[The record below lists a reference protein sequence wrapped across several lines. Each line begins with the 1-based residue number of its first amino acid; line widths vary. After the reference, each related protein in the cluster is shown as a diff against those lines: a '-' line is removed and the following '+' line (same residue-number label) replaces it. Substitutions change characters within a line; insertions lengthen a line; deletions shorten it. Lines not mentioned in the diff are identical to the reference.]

1 MFDVCVVLFISLAV
15 LSNSDLTS
23 FKIAAALAAA
33 LGSREDTSTTDRILL
48 SASAS
53 SSSRPRLRGVRT
65 LMESL
70 PSCSGLSGIWRES
83 RDRGRV
89 EGPACRLLESDEW
102 RRFCCVAA
110 VRCLVGGVPSGVVDT
125 KGKRGVA
132 TGVEGKAGYN
142 VETTGAGDR
151 VTVATTIG

>member
-1 MFDVCVVLFISLAV
+1 MFDIRVVLFISLAV

-70 PSCSGLSGIWRES
+70 SSCSGLSGIWRES
-83 RDRGRV
+83 RDRGLV
-89 EGPACRLLESDEW
+89 EGPACRLLYSEEGG
-102 RRFCCVAA
+102 RLCCGAA
-110 VRCLVGGVPSGVVDT
+110 DRCLVGGDPRGVVDT

-132 TGVEGKAGYN
+132 TGVEGKAGYS

-151 VTVATTIG
+151 VTVTATIG